1 MKGLLIALALI
12 STAAAISRDVQWEA
26 FKLKFKKVKRVNK
39 NGDNCRMSH
48 IKLDKVISG
57 PPAGKNSRQDQ
68 N

>member
-39 NGDNCRMSH
+39 NGDNYRVSY
-48 IKLDKVISG
+48 IKLDKVICF
-57 PPAGKNSRQDQ
+57 
-68 N
+68 